1 MIQEP
6 SKKRWPLAEASRIAE
21 MLVLQLRDSC
31 ERIIIA
37 GSIRRKKA
45 NVGDCEILYIPK
57 IADRQNPDSLLPEIE
72 MVNLANEQ
80 IEAMLKN
87 GCLQKRLNVRL
98 NETWGEKNK
107 LAIHTMSGIPVDLF
121 ATDLECWN
129 VALVIRTG
137 SRESNLRLTTGAQ
150 ARGATLHAYGSGITD
165 RYGNHIQARSEEE
178 VFELCGQPYAQPEF
192 RI

>member
-1 MIQEP
+1 
-6 SKKRWPLAEASRIAE
+6 

-45 NVGDCEILYIPK
+45 QVGDIEILYIPK
-57 IADRQNPDSLLPEIE
+57 IVERQNPDSLLPEIE
-72 MVNLANEQ
+72 KVNLANEQ
-80 IEAMLKN
+80 IESMLKN

-137 SRESNLRLTTGAQ
+137 SLASNLRLTTGAQ
-150 ARGATLHAYGSGITD
+150 NLGRKLRAYGAGIEMENGEIVPAT
-165 RYGNHIQARSEEE
+165 SEEH
-178 VFELCGQPYAQPEF
+178 VFRLCGVPFSLPQH